1 MKRIIEWALAGL
13 GAILCVGGAANV
25 WIPQASSNPWPLPAL
40 MLIEVAVLG
49 LAGFTGMVLDNGQHS
64 LRWGIV
70 AWVACGGLT
79 ALAVI
84 GAFSVSVVVLLA
96 VPALLFGGAAILADL
111 RRQRRLLADLGIL
124 TISAVAN
131 FALMFALIS
140 VARI

>member
-13 GAILCVGGAANV
+13 GAILCVGGVANV

-49 LAGFTGMVLDNGQHS
+49 VAGFTGVVLDNGQHS
-64 LRWGIV
+64 ARWGIV
-70 AWVACGGLT
+70 AWVVCGGLT

-96 VPALLFGGAAILADL
+96 VPALLFGGAAILADI
-111 RRQRRLLADLGIL
+111 RRQRRMLADLGIL

-140 VARI
+140 VASI